1 MNDFIEE
8 QGPVQ
13 GWCQEIRLFARAA
26 VMAGKDLNRRTF
38 VEAMSRIKNYPG
50 GSSPILSF
58 GPGKFAGPSEY
69 QVVRLHV
76 NKPPSSQCRTPL
88 GTLPPQVVCW
98 HQVQSWKPFPKSA

>member
-58 GPGKFAGPSEY
+58 GPDKFAGPSEY

-76 NKPPSSQCRTPL
+76 NKPPSSRCRTPL
-88 GTLPPQVVCW
+88 GTLPP
-98 HQVQSWKPFPKSA
+98 HVQSWKPFPKSA

>member
-1 MNDFIEE
+1 MTVVA
-8 QGPVQ
+8 G
-13 GWCQEIRLFARAA
+13 AA
-26 VMAGKDLNRRTF
+26 G
-38 VEAMSRIKNYPG
+38 G

-76 NKPPSSQCRTPL
+76 NKPPSSQCRPPL

-98 HQVQSWKPFPKSA
+98 HQVQSPKPFPKSA